1 MQKNKVHVLK
11 LYLAKLGSNKANY
24 STHKTTQIHYISE
37 FFIAN
42 YRIEVQILIKIIKPT
57 PFKAWK
63 LFATRANGSFFV
75 FFKAPIVSLL

>member
-1 MQKNKVHVLK
+1 MQKNKIHVLK

-42 YRIEVQILIKIIKPT
+42 YRIKVQIPIKIIKPT

-63 LFATRANGSFFV
+63 LFATCAKGSFLCFLKLV
-75 FFKAPIVSLL
+75 